1 MALNHIYET
10 QFIMWVQLSQFLSPM
25 RDFSLKLQFRILL
38 YSYELDIKSST
49 QDLRF
54 TAMHPTS

>member
-25 RDFSLKLQFRILL
+25 RDFFFKTSIQDTFIQLRIR
-38 YSYELDIKSST
+38 Y
-49 QDLRF
+49 
-54 TAMHPTS
+54 